1 MVFKANTILKNI
13 KKQKLSH
20 SYIYIYI
27 YIYIIQNIIL

>member
-27 YIYIIQNIIL
+27 YIIQNIIL